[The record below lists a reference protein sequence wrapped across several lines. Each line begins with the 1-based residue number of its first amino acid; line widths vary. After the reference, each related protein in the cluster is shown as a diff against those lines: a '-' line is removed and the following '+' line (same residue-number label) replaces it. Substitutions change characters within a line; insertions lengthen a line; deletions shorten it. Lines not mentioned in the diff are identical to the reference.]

1 MQRYR
6 SNKLFSFLWIIGIM
20 IMGFSGPAFSGQTND
35 VETFLNMLNSGSAK
49 TRIDAAKIITRSG
62 LTDPV
67 LFDTIKE
74 KLLKGYAL
82 NSLNRS
88 HVDEMS
94 WFCKALASS
103 GNSEYAETLKEVAQ
117 NTTSN
122 KLRNYAKK
130 SINQIPVHAKQ
141 NQLIQAAAG
150 QNKDLTPEENKMITM
165 VRSSDPVLMKNAA
178 KLTYRTPFSGTAV
191 TDAISEEL
199 LKNYPSTSASSRAL
213 TDTLSWM
220 CKALGAS
227 GKSQYK
233 TTLMEIIE
241 KSHSEKLKKYARQS
255 LGML

>member
-1 MQRYR
+1 MHRYQINR
-6 SNKLFSFLWIIGIM
+6 FFFFFWIIGVLFI
-20 IMGFSGPAFSGQTND
+20 GFSGPAFSDQSNEVD
-35 VETFLNMLNSGSAK
+35 KLINMLESGSSK

-67 LFDTIKE
+67 LFETIKR
-74 KLLKGYAL
+74 KLLKGYPQA
-82 NSLNRS
+82 SLSKS

-103 GNSEYAETLKEVAQ
+103 GSTQYTATLQEVAQ
-117 NTTSN
+117 NASSH
-122 KLRNYAKK
+122 KLKNYAKK
-130 SINQIPVHAKQ
+130 SIDQIPVHAKQ
-141 NQLIQAAAG
+141 NQLIQTSAG
-150 QNKDLTPEENKMITM
+150 QNKDLTPEENKMIAM
-165 VRSSDPVLMKNAA
+165 VRSTDLVLMKNAA

-199 LKNYPSTSASSRAL
+199 LKLYPGTSASSRAL

-233 TTLMEIIE
+233 KTLMEVIE

-255 LGML
+255 LGIL